1 MAKKMPKTL
10 EELAAVRRWR
20 VAERVRVCGS
30 CFSEW
35 ATFRDV
41 AGRG

>member
-20 VAERVRVCGS
+20 VAERVRVCVA
-30 CFSEW
+30 CISEW
-35 ATFRDV
+35 AMSRDV